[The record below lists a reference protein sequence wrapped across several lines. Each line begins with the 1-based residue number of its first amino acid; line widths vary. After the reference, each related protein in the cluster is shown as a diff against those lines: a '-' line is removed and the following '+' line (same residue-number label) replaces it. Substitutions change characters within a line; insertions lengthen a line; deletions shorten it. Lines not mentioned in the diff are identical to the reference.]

1 MLTRIIL
8 SSDGLGNLEGDGVVV
23 EVEVRWVL
31 SHEHVTKDEV
41 VESFWEGHGL
51 DSKHALSGT
60 GLGDLENVIA
70 GVKFVSGLVNGEG
83 HGWERVDVGAVLLD
97 RDSLDQR
104 IDDLLWS
111 DEEGSSRVD
120 DGLVLGGIDLGVT
133 LGNRIE
139 LESPVFLLNNIV
151 LLDLLVVLRV
161 HTWDDH
167 VRLLIGIVEIEREGF
182 IIEAGVVEKGRQL
195 VDRDS
200 VISQSDDTRHL
211 GGNE

>member
-1 MLTRIIL
+1 
-8 SSDGLGNLEGDGVVV
+8 
-23 EVEVRWVL
+23 
-31 SHEHVTKDEV
+31 
-41 VESFWEGHGL
+41 
-51 DSKHALSGT
+51 
-60 GLGDLENVIA
+60 LGDLENVIA